1 MVVPEKICRAI
12 IEHALALYPN
22 QACGLVLF
30 DAHNIAR
37 DVEPAVNMGA
47 WPYGFKISPMSQ
59 YSAFR
64 RSRTAGLEVC
74 GVYHT
79 HLVSAAVP
87 TGRDL
92 ERAVPPN
99 YLYVIVSLLDVQAP
113 ELRGYQVMDGQY
125 REIDLTTGTAL
136 TPAVTAERGS
146 ATEKLSGSFG
156 AR

>member
-1 MVVPEKICRAI
+1 MRMVVPERICRAI
-12 IEHALALYPN
+12 VQHALDLYPN

-30 DAHNIAR
+30 DADNVAQ

-59 YSAFR
+59 YSAFTK
-64 RSRTAGLEVC
+64 SRTTGLEVS

-92 ERAVPPN
+92 ERPVPKN
-99 YLYVIVSLLDVQAP
+99 YLYLIVSLLDVQAP
-113 ELRGYQVMDGQY
+113 ELRGYRVFDDQY
-125 REIDLTTGTAL
+125 HEIDLETGSVLSA
-136 TPAVTAERGS
+136 PVERS
-146 ATEKLSGSFG
+146 
-156 AR
+156 